1 MEIDDSRQQE
11 IVELNSGNTLLL
23 AGTGCGKTHILARRI
38 SHANSVLGVR
48 FEDMLNVTF
57 TNRAAR
63 EMKSRIT
70 SYLGFH
76 PCGLFVGNLRR

>member
-23 AGTGCGKTHILARRI
+23 AGPGCGKTHILARRI

-48 FEDMLNVTF
+48 FE
-57 TNRAAR
+57 
-63 EMKSRIT
+63 E
-70 SYLGFH
+70 
-76 PCGLFVGNLRR
+76 